1 MADFIDTTHNF
12 ISYANSNKNKISKIV
27 INSILLFIIFA
38 IFGCFDF
45 VNFTVDITLLANWKY
60 WTQVFAKT
68 TGGAIAFNIGI
79 NLLFDK
85 EIESDKVLA
94 EQREKYQR
102 LNDKK
107 DQTTFN
113 YYVVNVFNKE
123 EKKKA
128 YKDKINRKIYWL
140 NKFSTNKSKLLYS
153 TTINENVE
161 DYEKK
166 LEELNEQKAKNKY
179 CVKRKELEE
188 LKSDEYIEK
197 NIDSIIVK
205 YNMVDPIVF
214 ELEIDGSRSYRG
226 VKTKGDVNI
235 GRARLTSGVVLG
247 MILISM
253 IITSIVLAPDQQQ
266 FENQMVRFGH
276 YVASCASDTGIIL
289 WQAFRGMINARK
301 LVSQELTEPFAGRNR
316 VLDCYYQWVIDN
328 DIAPTKGQQIAKL
341 LTKGDYASV

>member
-1 MADFIDTTHNF
+1 MANVIDTTHNL
-12 ISYANSNKNKISKIV
+12 ISYANSNRNKISKIV

-45 VNFTVDITLLANWKY
+45 VNFTIDITLLANWKY
-60 WTQVFAKT
+60 WTQVFTKT
-68 TGGAIAFNIGI
+68 LGGAIAFNIGI
-79 NLLFDK
+79 NLMFDH
-85 EIESDKVLA
+85 EIESDLVLA
-94 EQREKYQR
+94 EQREKYR
-102 LNDKK
+102 NLNDKK

-113 YYVVNVFNKE
+113 YYVTNVFNKQ

-153 TTINENVE
+153 SDKE
-161 DYEKK
+161 DE
-166 LEELNEQKAKNKY
+166 KAKSKY
-179 CVKRKELEE
+179 CIKRKELEE

-197 NIDSIIVK
+197 NLDSIIVR

-226 VKTKGDVNI
+226 VKTKGDVNF

-276 YVASCASDTGIIL
+276 YVASCATDTGIIL

-301 LVSQELTEPFAGRNR
+301 LVSQELTEPFAGRNM
-316 VLDCYYQWVIDN
+316 VLDSYFQWVIDT
-328 DIAPTKGQQIAKL
+328 DYAPTKGQQIAKL
-341 LTKGDYASV
+341 LAKGETTNV

>member
-1 MADFIDTTHNF
+1 MNDIIDTTHNL
-12 ISYANSNKNKISKIV
+12 ISYANSNRNKISKII
-27 INSILLFIIFA
+27 INSLLLFIIFA

-45 VNFTVDITLLANWKY
+45 VNFTVDVTLIANWKY

-68 TGGAIAFNIGI
+68 VGGAIAFNIGI

-85 EIESDKVLA
+85 ELESDKVLQ
-94 EQREKYQR
+94 EQQEKYKR
-102 LNDKK
+102 LNEKK

-128 YKDKINRKIYWL
+128 YKDKINRKIFWL

-153 TTINENVE
+153 SDNEE
-161 DYEKK
+161 EKT
-166 LEELNEQKAKNKY
+166 KNRY
-179 CVKRKELEE
+179 CIKRKELEE
-188 LKSDEYIEK
+188 LKSDEYIDK

-226 VKTKGDVNI
+226 VKTKGDINI

-247 MILISM
+247 MIMISM

-276 YVASCASDTGIIL
+276 YVASCCSDTGIIL

-301 LVSQELTEPFAGRNR
+301 LVSQELTEPFAGRNN
-316 VLDCYYQWVIDN
+316 VLDNYFQWVIDN

-341 LTKGDYASV
+341 ISKGEQTNA

>member
-1 MADFIDTTHNF
+1 MNNVIDTTHNL

-45 VNFTVDITLLANWKY
+45 VNFTIDITLLANWKY
-60 WTQVFAKT
+60 WTQVFTKT
-68 TGGAIAFNIGI
+68 LGGAIAFNIGI
-79 NLLFDK
+79 NLMFDH

-94 EQREKYQR
+94 EQREKYER

-140 NKFSTNKSKLLYS
+140 NKFSTNRSKLLYS
-153 TTINENVE
+153 SDNEDE
-161 DYEKK
+161 
-166 LEELNEQKAKNKY
+166 KAKNRY
-179 CVKRKELEE
+179 CIKRKELEE

-197 NIDSIIVK
+197 NIDSIIVR

-226 VKTKGDVNI
+226 VKTKGDINF

-247 MILISM
+247 MIMISM

-276 YVASCASDTGIIL
+276 YVASCATDTGIIL

-316 VLDCYYQWVIDN
+316 VLDCYFQWVIDT
-328 DIAPTKGQQIAKL
+328 DYVPTKGQQIAKL
-341 LTKGDYASV
+341 LAKGETTNV